1 MSTLLSTIHVLY
13 MMIKHTVRVNFVT
26 LFVTVLT
33 QLSVVTHSDR
43 GFFIE
48 SVGFCPVTPRDSS
61 DTRDPWHWS
70 DWSHSLSL
78 DPWVGV
84 AALWQHCRYGTAAAG
99 STTRKVD

>member
-1 MSTLLSTIHVLY
+1 

-26 LFVTVLT
+26 LFVT
-33 QLSVVTHSDR
+33 QCCDR

-84 AALWQHCRYGTAAAG
+84 AALWQHCSYGC
-99 STTRKVD
+99 

>member
-1 MSTLLSTIHVLY
+1 

-33 QLSVVTHSDR
+33 QLSVVTVAFLSNLSDSD
-43 GFFIE
+43 IIL
-48 SVGFCPVTPRDSS
+48 SSHSS

-84 AALWQHCRYGTAAAG
+84 AALWQHCSYGTAAAG